1 MKIKKFI
8 VATLQEGKTR
18 ILKELGED
26 AIILSSRSSHKP
38 GEESPVIEIVAA
50 IDDTMKSQAS
60 ERKSIYRKPT
70 EEQPVTDNSQILA
83 GTGQLFTEIGA
94 LKDLMIEMAE
104 SVKFKYSNVLSPIV
118 KKIYKG
124 LILSDFSETYAL
136 NIAGRISADMPN
148 ASLDEAMAYARQ
160 LIMNNLSV
168 LPKISA
174 KSTGKIYAFTG
185 TTGCGKT
192 TTVVKL
198 ALVLK
203 LAFGADVFLISAD
216 TEKVGGAD
224 QLRTYASIASIP
236 FQSVYSG
243 EELSD
248 IVQKEAARDYILID
262 TTGRSQRNKSDLSGI
277 HDIIKSV
284 NIDLLFLVL
293 SSTNSSTNIYQI
305 IKAFE
310 FMKPDSLILSKID
323 EAVSIGNVIEAVSK
337 FRIPIGYITNG
348 QKIPDDIE
356 PAEIDKIAKIVLQD
370 SVVSDGK

>member
-50 IDDTMKSQAS
+50 IDDTIKSSAP
-60 ERKSIYRKPT
+60 ERKSIYRKPS

-94 LKDLMIEMAE
+94 LKDLMMEMAE
-104 SVKFKYSNVLSPIV
+104 SVKFKYSNILSPVV

-124 LILSDFSETYAL
+124 LILSDFSETYSL
-136 NIAGRISADMPN
+136 NIAGRISADKPN
-148 ASLDEAMAYARQ
+148 ANLDEAIAYARQ
-160 LIMNNLSV
+160 LIMNNLTV
-168 LPKISA
+168 LPKIAA
-174 KSTGKIYAFTG
+174 KSTGKTFAFTG

-243 EELSD
+243 DELSE

-262 TTGRSQRNKSDLSGI
+262 TTGRSQRNKQDLSGI

-284 NIDLLFLVL
+284 NIDVLFLVL

-310 FMKPDSLILSKID
+310 FMKPDSLILSKLD

-337 FRIPIGYITNG
+337 FRIPIGYITTG

-356 PAEIDKIAKIVLQD
+356 PAELDKIAKIVLQD